1 MLKENQICTFTNKGS
16 WTNSRLDGEKVIIKK
31 IYDYEVVV
39 DFLEA
44 TSMGHRLANM
54 MVDIEELN
62 AIYNFKKE
70 KIRG

>member
-1 MLKENQICTFTNKGS
+1 MLKEGQICTFTNKGS
-16 WTNSRLDGEKVIIKK
+16 WTNSRLDGEKVIIKR
-31 IYDYEVVV
+31 IYDYEIIV

-44 TSMGHRLANM
+44 SSMGHRLTNM